1 MLRPR
6 IIPCLTI
13 DQNSEFIKTINF
25 NNRRYIGDILNSI
38 KIFNEKNVD
47 EIIVLDIDASVK
59 KNKPNFKLIEQLASV
74 CRMPMCYGGGI
85 KSIED
90 VIRILN
96 LGIEKVCLS
105 SAAIENPKIISKIA
119 KKVGSQSISVCIDV
133 KLNLSNNNFEVY
145 LFNGLKKINKN
156 LENILFETQSEG
168 VGEIIINSIDKDGT
182 MDGFHLDILEKHKHQ
197 IKVPCTIIGG
207 AKSYSNIKVLFDNY
221 KFVGAGCGSLFIY
234 KGIHK
239 AILINYPSLMEKQNL
254 IDE

>member
-25 NNRRYIGDILNSI
+25 SKRRYIGDILNSI

-74 CRMPMCYGGGI
+74 CRMPMCYGGGV

-90 VIRILN
+90 VFRILN

-119 KKVGSQSISVCIDV
+119 KKVGSQSIAVCVDV
-133 KLNLSNNNFEVY
+133 KLNLSNNNFEVFY
-145 LFNGLKKINKN
+145 LMAQKK
-156 LENILFETQSEG
+156 
-168 VGEIIINSIDKDGT
+168 
-182 MDGFHLDILEKHKHQ
+182 
-197 IKVPCTIIGG
+197 
-207 AKSYSNIKVLFDNY
+207 
-221 KFVGAGCGSLFIY
+221 
-234 KGIHK
+234 
-239 AILINYPSLMEKQNL
+239 
-254 IDE
+254 